1 MQTTIGRSILRDDG
15 HAGQPKR
22 KTLLYVWGF
31 IRQMVEEGP
40 EKEMIR
46 FLLIKFGIIC
56 PKCGC

>member
-1 MQTTIGRSILRDDG
+1 
-15 HAGQPKR
+15 
-22 KTLLYVWGF
+22 
-31 IRQMVEEGP
+31 MVEEGP